1 MPRRPRL
8 RSADRQSVAPR
19 ATETANEMPEMNPLC
34 GLTRQFCEGPA
45 MAYPLLNP
53 HMAYCARCAGALN
66 RKGGRPVMKTAIGV
80 VAAMTIT
87 ATVAATASAEWR
99 LYVNRDNR
107 AWSLER
113 TYRSNDE
120 CDRAARTLYK
130 SGQALGV
137 GCAEYSQLN
146 SAPSPATRAA
156 EYSRSTPAVPRQ
168 VGRAGERAR
177 ATSWRSN
184 SRVVEYPLRSTSSRQ
199 AAAEPPA
206 ASHSHPAAVIFLPSG
221 GI

>member
-1 MPRRPRL
+1 MRPAGSDCHGVSRFHVTVFFFK
-8 RSADRQSVAPR
+8 QK
-19 ATETANEMPEMNPLC
+19 TAYEMPEMNPLC

-113 TYRSNDE
+113 AY
-120 CDRAARTLYK
+120 
-130 SGQALGV
+130 
-137 GCAEYSQLN
+137 
-146 SAPSPATRAA
+146 
-156 EYSRSTPAVPRQ
+156 
-168 VGRAGERAR
+168 
-177 ATSWRSN
+177 
-184 SRVVEYPLRSTSSRQ
+184 
-199 AAAEPPA
+199 
-206 ASHSHPAAVIFLPSG
+206 I
-221 GI
+221 